1 MAGGRVRN
9 VLDLVNDGLGRTGV
23 ECGENLGKISNSNL
37 NGRSVEDVGG
47 SELIGLSINS
57 KMDNGMKNSLK
68 GPKSLAMGSNGVGPP
83 IGFENEMEGVGKMC
97 VNFTDEGIGPPKEV
111 KLRQIVGELD
121 GPRVGK

>member
-23 ECGENLGKISNSNL
+23 ECGENL
-37 NGRSVEDVGG
+37 GRSVEDVGG

-111 KLRQIVGELD
+111 KLR
-121 GPRVGK
+121 